1 MRYTDHESVQ
11 YKRSDINQY
20 SSRNLSIFL
29 IFVIVRT
36 EVCRPHFSYNLKTYD
51 NKVRQKKKKKKHTR
65 KLGKMSSN
73 NMKNKL
79 LPIIRLHK
87 FYIQIY
93 IHTYY

>member
-11 YKRSDINQY
+11 YKRNDINQY

-36 EVCRPHFSYNLKTYD
+36 EVCRPHFSYNLKTYG
-51 NKVRQKKKKKKHTR
+51 NKVRQKKYTK

-79 LPIIRLHK
+79 LPIIRLHM

-93 IHTYY
+93 IHIYY